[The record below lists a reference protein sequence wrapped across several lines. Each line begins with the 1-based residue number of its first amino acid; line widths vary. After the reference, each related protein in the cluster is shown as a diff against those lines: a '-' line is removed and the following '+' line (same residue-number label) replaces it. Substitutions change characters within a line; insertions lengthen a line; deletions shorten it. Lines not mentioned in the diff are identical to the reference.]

1 MFAACAV
8 FALLTAWLITPA
20 GVPARQQQE
29 DQPATPPVKVSI
41 EQLEREPEKFRD
53 RTVRVRGKL
62 ENEGRNYFTDLRL
75 VLKDDAGRKLPVRP
89 WLPLSLPPRPPAA
102 SGPPPAV
109 LSDFLGKNVEL
120 VARLRK
126 GTLRRFGEVWHL
138 EVTSARTR

>member
-1 MFAACAV
+1 MPGPL
-8 FALLTAWLITPA
+8 FALLTAWLVTPGA
-20 GVPARQQQE
+20 VPGRQQE
-29 DQPATPPVKVSI
+29 DQPAPVKVSI

-75 VLKDDAGRKLPVRP
+75 VLKDDAGRKVPVRP

-126 GTLRRFGEVWHL
+126 GTLRHFGEVWHL
-138 EVTSARTR
+138 EVTSAKTR